1 MKFLNYRST
10 SRLFWLSLLSIMV
23 WSCEPQ
29 YDLLIKGG
37 TITDGSGQKKYVGTI
52 AIKADKIAWVKEG
65 MVDASA
71 HEIIDATGLIV
82 SPGFIDTH
90 THSLPE
96 LLMKSKIKRANINYL
111 TQGVTTVF
119 NGNDGF
125 GTRRHDI
132 YSFEPIAHVI
142 DTLNSIGI
150 GTNNALLVGHN
161 QIRLMAMVNPDSCKP
176 DKAELDS
183 MKALVKVGM
192 QEGGI
197 WLFFWFVLQSWL
209 CRKK

>member
-1 MKFLNYRST
+1 MKFLSYRST

-132 YSFEPIAHVI
+132 YSFEPIAQVI